1 MVFDAATGCL
11 NGNLSLA
18 DSIGDITR
26 FDMEIAMD
34 TENDCTTILSALV
47 GSRMSRDILS
57 SMKHPGTR
65 VSANRPNA
73 MAQDIPQ
80 FDVLGVNMPARSGNY
95 RERLRSIPRWCRVF
109 VLPNGIVSVYEP
121 LDESRLKGLRWP
133 HNGIMLNRS
142 AAWYQGEGDIG
153 SIDEAIRLPVD
164 YLDYN
169 LDNWK
174 VEEALWR
181 IGVYT
186 TASGNE
192 MEEYRQDMAVLASFI
207 KEVVLSTRALQR
219 RTIPCLERLGMH
231 GSAESL
237 RQSIRQ
243 RDAHTTHARSALRD
257 DIDIL
262 SAVSQLLQS
271 RASDRLNSVIETLSA
286 LFLVPSVIISFFSMS
301 ILSSD
306 TSMMWLE
313 AAGVLLACMA
323 TALITFVLMRRR
335 RHT

>member
-80 FDVLGVNMPARSGNY
+80 FDVLGVNMSARSGNY

-192 MEEYRQDMAVLASFI
+192 MEEYRQDMAVPGFI
-207 KEVVLSTRALQR
+207 HQR
-219 RTIPCLERLGMH
+219 SGLVYSGTPTQDDTMPGTFRHAR
-231 GSAESL
+231 
-237 RQSIRQ
+237 IR
-243 RDAHTTHARSALRD
+243 RVATTEHTTTRRSYD
-257 DIDIL
+257 SCEI
-262 SAVSQLLQS
+262 
-271 RASDRLNSVIETLSA
+271 
-286 LFLVPSVIISFFSMS
+286 
-301 ILSSD
+301 
-306 TSMMWLE
+306 
-313 AAGVLLACMA
+313 G
-323 TALITFVLMRRR
+323 ITG
-335 RHT
+335 